1 MTTPINSSSSTVDD
15 NYKYVETASDLNVEG
30 IEFYLGDPINESFG
44 PAIYKDKA
52 HTELATV
59 DELIHFYNTND
70 LILVG
75 EFLGQDESSMPVR
88 SRVNVIMDK
97 SEGNTKVCV
106 LFYHF
111 PDVVEGSSQ
120 SIELV
125 SKFSI
130 VGEEAQTESDN
141 QENNENDDNQE
152 MPNQ

>member
-1 MTTPINSSSSTVDD
+1 MTSGDEESNNKFD
-15 NYKYVETASDLNVEG
+15 NEYKYVETASDLNVEG
-30 IEFYLGDPINESFG
+30 VEFYLGDPINELFG
-44 PAIYKDKA
+44 PAIYKDKE
-52 HTELATV
+52 HTKLATV

-75 EFLGQDESSMPVR
+75 EFLGQDENSMPVR

-106 LFYHF
+106 LLYHF
-111 PDVVEGSSQ
+111 PDHIEGSSQ

-130 VGEEAQTESDN
+130 VGEET
-141 QENNENDDNQE
+141 
-152 MPNQ
+152 PNI